1 MADRVPFTRLRYHAD
16 YSSLT
21 KRMGFPVR
29 HYAMYRKNPPKKT
42 ERHALKRATYFP
54 KYSHYLNR
62 KSNLSIYPESEYI
75 KTYKKPIHIFAIQDS
90 FSRFIVHACLKEQT
104 TNDFTNLPWW
114 YDVVDCFHQVFDTY
128 GRPFE
133 MVVDRHVG
141 RRYREVLEDN
151 CKIVTGATHPA
162 YSASLERFFL
172 SVQYEMRT
180 DLSETNFNEYVHFY
194 NFERPHSAL
203 NGYSPASA
211 WLTGSKERFEAFQKN
226 SRDENKEKLFAEI
239 RHLVES
245 NYVQR

>member
-1 MADRVPFTRLRYHAD
+1 MAFESSKLLDRVPFTRLKYHAD

-62 KSNLSIYPESEYI
+62 KSSLSFYPKSDYI

-90 FSRFIVHACLKEQT
+90 FSRFIVHACLKEQPT
-104 TNDFTNLPWW
+104 TDFSNLPRWF
-114 YDVVDCFHQVFDTY
+114 DIADCFHETFNTY
-128 GRPFE
+128 GKPFE
-133 MVVDRHVG
+133 IVADRHVG
-141 RRYREVLEDN
+141 RRYAHVLENN
-151 CKIVTGATHPA
+151 CTIVTGAKHPT

-180 DLSETNFNEYVHFY
+180 DLTGKNFNEYVK
-194 NFERPHSAL
+194 
-203 NGYSPASA
+203 
-211 WLTGSKERFEAFQKN
+211 LT
-226 SRDENKEKLFAEI
+226 L
-239 RHLVES
+239 
-245 NYVQR
+245 